1 MKKIISLALSVAMLF
16 SFAVLLVGCGE
27 PEDEGAYINVYLGNM
42 AYDFDPS
49 DYYVD
54 SNAEQLMSL
63 IYEPLFVIDEK
74 GNLKNGMA
82 DTVEIDEEERTI
94 VIELRESYW
103 SDDKRV
109 EAKDFVYSWCRR
121 LLDPNKVNPA
131 ATLLFDIENAVEARC
146 ATGGITIADVGAKAT
161 GIYELTITYR
171 EGADVD
177 RLLRNLASVA
187 TAPIRE
193 DIVGADGSV
202 SSTIWSKSINR
213 VTNGPFKVFFTDPGT
228 GEFTLVRNRGY
239 HQSPT
244 KVDYDNVVNPG
255 KIISFLT
262 ISGAKINVNYS
273 DITSKVT
280 FFMSEATL
288 AERAA
293 NKDKAIVADTP
304 SVYSYVFNTE
314 NPLFAIKEVR
324 QALSVA
330 INRDAIIAAITFG
343 KAANGFIPDG
353 FGGSSAAL
361 INTAGDMAQAEELLA
376 EVNLA
381 GISTSFT
388 LTIDNNEESIAIA
401 ELVADTWEELGFT
414 VNIVTADLKITS
426 SEYYDNGI
434 QYAVKE
440 AAFGNVKYDVIAV
453 DWQTYTDD
461 AFVALAGLKSGFGC
475 GVDFT
480 NNINRTN
487 IAAWDNTDFDAY
499 VSAAYKTQNDTDRA
513 SYLAEAEKILVEE
526 APIVPLVFGQ
536 TFAFVSD
543 ELKKVEF
550 DGFGHYLF
558 TEAKLKNY
566 KDYYPQDNDEEEAE

>member
-187 TAPIRE
+187 TAPVRE

-202 SSTIWSKSINR
+202 SSTVWSKSINR

-262 ISGAKINVNYS
+262 ISGAKINVSYS

-361 INTAGDMAQAEELLA
+361 INTAGDMAQAEELLS

-381 GISTSFT
+381 GVSTSFT

-440 AAFGNVKYDVIAV
+440 AAYGNVKYDVIAV

-480 NNINRTN
+480 NNMNRTN

-499 VSAAYKTQNDTDRA
+499 VSAAYKTQNGTERA

-536 TFAFVSD
+536 TFAFVSE
-543 ELKKVEF
+543 ELKRIEF
-550 DGFGHYLF
+550 DGFGHYVF

-566 KDYYPQDNDEEEAE
+566 KDYYPQDNDGEEEE